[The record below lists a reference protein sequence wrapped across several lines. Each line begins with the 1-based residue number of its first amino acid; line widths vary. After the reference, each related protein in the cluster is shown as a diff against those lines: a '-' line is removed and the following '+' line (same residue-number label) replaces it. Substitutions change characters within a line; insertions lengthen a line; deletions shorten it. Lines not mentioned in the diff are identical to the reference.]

1 MVTLHHQ
8 NRVRKQGIDQRRVP
22 HQLPAFLRFGLE
34 TLQLPA
40 RESQA
45 VIETERLEVGHVAVQ
60 YVSQRVPMQEADVV
74 TFVEGIDENLPVHG
88 LRDYALVVKRAGREF
103 EGG

>member
-8 NRVRKQGIDQRRVP
+8 NRVRKQGIDHSCVP
-22 HQLPAFLRFGLE
+22 HQVPAFLRFGPE

-45 VIETERLEVGHVAVQ
+45 VIETERLEVGDIAVQ

-74 TFVEGIDENLPVHG
+74 TLVEGIDKNLPVHG
-88 LRDYALVVKRAGREF
+88 LRYHALVVERP
-103 EGG
+103 